1 MQIRINQNCNQSLRI
16 LFCINDFRV
25 QQNLCIILRKMS
37 LNSPERERCSEAC
50 TGFFSSEADFIF
62 RGQNRVRR
70 EFGLQPHGIAPT
82 FLKLD
87 LGSPGAG
94 FIPITSTKVI
104 NQMKKEIF

>member
-1 MQIRINQNCNQSLRI
+1 
-16 LFCINDFRV
+16 
-25 QQNLCIILRKMS
+25 MS
-37 LNSPERERCSEAC
+37 LNSPERERDAQSRVQD
-50 TGFFSSEADFIF
+50 FFHQRQILFLG
-62 RGQNRVRR
+62 GQNRVRR
-70 EFGLQPHGIAPT
+70 EFGLHPHGIAPT